1 MKTNNNENLIPFM
14 LLGDTCV
21 GKTCLIQNFA
31 KEKFD
36 INTISTIGH
45 DFKNKNI
52 EIKKNGEKKSF
63 VLKIWDTAGQERF
76 KSQCLMPLKNS
87 LGVMLVYDITNKKT
101 FEDVKD
107 WIDLI
112 SENIT
117 SNNNHFTIIL
127 VGNKTDLEDDREI
140 SYEEGEKLAKD
151 YKYSFYETSALN
163 GSNVEEAFMDL
174 VNKIINKYQY
184 MNRKSFH
191 LTTYKIPDK
200 KKNKIKCC

>member
-36 INTISTIGH
+36 LNTISTIGH

-76 KSQCLMPLKNS
+76 KSITKNFIKDS
-87 LGVMLVYDITNKKT
+87 DGILFVYDITQKKT

-127 VGNKTDLEDDREI
+127 VGNKTDLEDDRVI

-174 VNKIINKYQY
+174 VNKIINNYQY

-200 KKNKIKCC
+200 KKIK

>member
-1 MKTNNNENLIPFM
+1 METNNNENLIHFM

-21 GKTCLIQNFA
+21 GKTCLIQNFV

-36 INTISTIGH
+36 INSISTIGH
-45 DFKNKNI
+45 DFKTKNI
-52 EIKKNGEKKSF
+52 EINKNGEKKSF
-63 VLKIWDTAGQERF
+63 KLKIWDTAGQERF
-76 KSQCLMPLKNS
+76 KSQCLIPLKSS
-87 LGVMLVYDITNKKT
+87 LGVMLVYDVTKKKT

-117 SNNNHFTIIL
+117 SNNNNFTIIL
-127 VGNKTDLEDDREI
+127 VGNKTDLEDDRVI

-174 VNKIINKYQY
+174 VNKIINNYQK

-191 LTTYKIPDK
+191 LNKHKLPERK
-200 KKNKIKCC
+200 KKKIQCC

>member
-1 MKTNNNENLIPFM
+1 METNNNENLIHFM

-21 GKTCLIQNFA
+21 GKTCLIQNFV

-36 INTISTIGH
+36 INSISTIGH
-45 DFKNKNI
+45 DFKTKNI
-52 EIKKNGEKKSF
+52 EINKNGEKKSF
-63 VLKIWDTAGQERF
+63 KLKIWDTAGQERF
-76 KSQCLMPLKNS
+76 KSQCLIPLKSS
-87 LGVMLVYDITNKKT
+87 LGVMLVYDVTKKKT

-117 SNNNHFTIIL
+117 SNNNNFTIIL
-127 VGNKTDLEDDREI
+127 VGNKTDLEDDRKI

-174 VNKIINKYQY
+174 VNKIINNYQK

-191 LTTYKIPDK
+191 LNKHKLPERK
-200 KKNKIKCC
+200 KKKIQCC

>member
-36 INTISTIGH
+36 LNTISTIGH

-76 KSQCLMPLKNS
+76 KSKCLMPLKNS

-174 VNKIINKYQY
+174 VNKIINSYQY

-200 KKNKIKCC
+200 KKKKIKCC